1 VHHAAL
7 SLGLGNSTQLT
18 EVFAHW
24 GLPKP
29 PPVCQPSRI
38 GEDQQATRTAYARVE
53 RVGWFK
59 ASRQLRAKPETLRAP
74 FDRWGLGQ
82 PTGGVWR
89 QASVFRRDR
98 QAAVEA
104 MELAVRVGSNTA
116 TERLGVGKRT
126 LYQAWDRWAL
136 GRPTDRPAAA
146 QRAHD
151 ARVAANRG
159 RRASAEHPWHQLTVP
174 AARRRRQA
182 ERAAAERELAGG

>member
-1 VHHAAL
+1 MNGLARHIGTSHPVTAY
-7 SLGLGNSTQLT
+7 SGLGAPLGPLVGVGNSTQLT

-38 GEDQQATRTAYARVE
+38 GEDQQATRAAYALVE

-59 ASRQLRAKPETLRAP
+59 VSRQLRAKPETLRAA

-98 QAAVEA
+98 
-104 MELAVRVGSNTA
+104 
-116 TERLGVGKRT
+116 
-126 LYQAWDRWAL
+126 
-136 GRPTDRPAAA
+136 
-146 QRAHD
+146 
-151 ARVAANRG
+151 
-159 RRASAEHPWHQLTVP
+159 
-174 AARRRRQA
+174 
-182 ERAAAERELAGG
+182 

>member
-1 VHHAAL
+1 MNGLARHIGTSHPVTAY
-7 SLGLGNSTQLT
+7 SGLGAPLGPLVGVGNSTQLT

-38 GEDQQATRTAYARVE
+38 GEDQQATRAAYALVE

-59 ASRQLRAKPETLRAP
+59 ASRQLRAKPETLRAA

-116 TERLGVGKRT
+116 ASGWGWASGRCTRRGTGG
-126 LYQAWDRWAL
+126 RWA
-136 GRPTDRPAAA
+136 GRPTGPRPP
-146 QRAHD
+146 
-151 ARVAANRG
+151 
-159 RRASAEHPWHQLTVP
+159 SAPTMPWWRPTG
-174 AARRRRQA
+174 
-182 ERAAAERELAGG
+182 AGGPRPSIPGTN

>member
-1 VHHAAL
+1 MHHSAL

-38 GEDQQATRTAYARVE
+38 GEDQQATRAAYALVE

-59 ASRQLRAKPETLRAP
+59 ASRQLRAKPETLRAA

-116 TERLGVGKRT
+116 ASGWGWQADAVPGVGPVGVGP
-126 LYQAWDRWAL
+126 A
-136 GRPTDRPAAA
+136 DRPA
-146 QRAHD
+146 
-151 ARVAANRG
+151 RG
-159 RRASAEHPWHQLTVP
+159 RPARPRCPGGGQPGPAGLGRASLAP
-174 AARRRRQA
+174 
-182 ERAAAERELAGG
+182 AGGPGRSQAPSG